1 MIVLTDFFCV
11 SVFNIRENCMRQIF
25 RAAKCL
31 LFSRFSP
38 QAEAISA
45 AAMATPAFRRC
56 AASLAILGGLSIALV
71 GCGGQSSSAP
81 PDQPIAITTQPVNQT
96 VPIGQTATFTITATG
111 TAPISYQWTENG
123 QPIPGATHASY
134 TTPPIALGASGST
147 TIGSFQVT
155 ASNSVNSVT
164 STPATLAAGARSP
177 KPGDLRYLLFE
188 QVSLPG
194 LINSG
199 ANNLWYMSSFSYS
212 NAVGT
217 PLFLGAG
224 VFMGGGP
231 CTWHINWYALPSPM
245 EGLSVHY
252 DQGFLNS
259 TTVSAYLQSVAAP
272 NVVITSMDIE
282 MGCPSL
288 PAYPGGPEVGPEIA
302 VSRVQTSQN
311 GQGTFDQRLE
321 VVPPTQVQTQVA
333 ADGQA
338 SRIVTAAS
346 FDGNGNVDLLSY
358 GWTGDTATVYESQT
372 YLVPPTQVAS
382 AAADLAAAGYFIS
395 AFGGNDADGFVLVGA
410 RVQGDT
416 LPRAMFIN
424 GTLLGTPDT
433 GVGPYGYGYFTPVVI
448 MYETNGTN
456 ATEQ

>member
-1 MIVLTDFFCV
+1 MDSACV
-11 SVFNIRENCMRQIF
+11 SVFNSRENFMHQNF
-25 RAAKCL
+25 QAAKCS
-31 LFSRFSP
+31 LFSQSSP
-38 QAEAISA
+38 QAEAISTA
-45 AAMATPAFRRC
+45 ALATPAFQRC
-56 AASLAILGGLSIALV
+56 AASLAILGGLSLALM

-81 PDQPIAITTQPVNQT
+81 PSQPVTITAQPVNQT
-96 VPIGQTATFTITATG
+96 VPIGQTATFTITAIG

-123 QPIPGATHASY
+123 QPIPGATEASY

-155 ASNSVNSVT
+155 ASNSVNSVN
-164 STPATLAAGARSP
+164 STTATLAAGARSP
-177 KPGDLRYLLFE
+177 KSGDLRYLLFE

-217 PLFLGAG
+217 PLWLGAG
-224 VFMGGGP
+224 VLTGGGP
-231 CTWHINWYALPSPM
+231 CTWHINWYSLPSPM
-245 EGLSVHY
+245 DNLSVFY

-259 TTVSAYLQSVAAP
+259 TTVAAYLQSVAAP

-302 VSRVQTSQN
+302 VSWVQASQN
-311 GQGTFDQRLE
+311 IQGTFDQRLE
-321 VVPPTQVQTQVA
+321 VVPPAQVQEQVT

-346 FDGNGNVDLLSY
+346 FDGNGNVNLLSY
-358 GWTGDTATVYESQT
+358 GWTGDTTTVYETQT
-372 YLVPPTQVAS
+372 YLVPPKQVAS
-382 AAADLAAAGYFIS
+382 AATDLAAGGYFIS
-395 AFGGNDADGFVLVGA
+395 AFGGNDADGYVLVGA
-410 RVQGDT
+410 RVHGDT

-424 GTLLGTPDT
+424 GTLIGTPNT

-448 MYETNGTN
+448 LNETNGT
-456 ATEQ
+456 TVFEQ

>member
-1 MIVLTDFFCV
+1 MYLF
-11 SVFNIRENCMRQIF
+11 
-25 RAAKCL
+25 
-31 LFSRFSP
+31 FSRSRP
-38 QAEAISA
+38 QDEAISVTA
-45 AAMATPAFRRC
+45 PVASAVHRG
-56 AASLAILGGLSIALV
+56 AASIVVLVGVSLAFT

-81 PDQPIAITTQPVNQT
+81 PGQPIAITAQPVNQT
-96 VPIGQTATFTITATG
+96 VPIGQTATFAVTATG

-164 STPATLAAGARSP
+164 STTATLAAGARSP

-302 VSRVQTSQN
+302 VSWIQTSQN
-311 GQGTFDQRLE
+311 TQGAFDQRLE
-321 VVPPTQVQTQVA
+321 VVPPAQVQAQVT

-346 FDGNGNVDLLSY
+346 FDGNGNVNLLSY
-358 GWTGDTATVYESQT
+358 GWTGDTTTVYETQT
-372 YLVPPTQVAS
+372 YLVPPAQVAS
-382 AAADLAAAGYFIS
+382 AATNLAAAGYFIS
-395 AFGGNDADGFVLVGA
+395 AFGGNDADGYVLVGA
-410 RVQGDT
+410 RIQGDT

-424 GTLLGTPDT
+424 GTLTGTSDT

-448 MYETNGTN
+448 LNETNG
-456 ATEQ
+456 ATVFEQ